1 VAGAEDTV
9 EETTGLR
16 QIGEVAELAGL
27 SLRTVRYYE
36 EMELVAPHT
45 RTEGGF
51 RLYTDEQIE
60 RLQLIKRMKPLGF
73 TVQEMRDLL
82 DARDTLRLPEASDA
96 DREAARERLSQFAGT
111 AAERSDELRRKA
123 ENAAELVEQL
133 RGESRRRRKARR

>member
-1 VAGAEDTV
+1 VPGTEDTV
-9 EETTGLR
+9 DDATGLR

-36 EMELVAPHT
+36 EMELVAPEK

-60 RLQLIKRMKPLGF
+60 RLKWIKRMKPLGF

-82 DARDTLRLPEASDA
+82 DARDTLRRPDA
-96 DREAARERLSQFAGT
+96 ADDELEAARERLVAFSRG
-111 AAERSDELRRKA
+111 AADRCEDLRRQVTNA
-123 ENAAELVEQL
+123 EELVAQL
-133 RGESRRRRKARR
+133 RRESRRRRKRS

>member
-1 VAGAEDTV
+1 VAGTDDTLEV
-9 EETTGLR
+9 APGLR

-36 EMELVAPHT
+36 EMELVAPQA

-60 RLQLIKRMKPLGF
+60 RLKWIKRMKPLGF

-82 DARDTLRLPEASDA
+82 DARDTMRRADASDEEC
-96 DREAARERLSQFAGT
+96 DAARAQLSAFT
-111 AAERSDELRRKA
+111 HVAAERCEELRRKA
-123 ENAAELVEQL
+123 ESADELVAQL
-133 RGESRRRRKARR
+133 RRESRRRRKSN